1 LDKEIFGSQERTT
14 FEKCFTCKNRDWKE
28 IGYRRWRGTLQL
40 CHENI
45 SPYMHKSEEIRLK

>member
-40 CHENI
+40 CHEYL